1 MLVQIRNI
9 FSGCTNIDELIKSR
23 GQFVMNKKISLL
35 LAIVVVS
42 IAISLPLWAQ
52 ESGRQEKLLDM
63 AVLLKNKEA
72 TIKSREAALDEKE
85 MRINMLQDELRNQER
100 EMQKV
105 RVTVEKLMTEFKALK
120 EEDLSRLV
128 EVYSAMKPN
137 AAAPLLGELELKYAV
152 EVILRMQPKKSA
164 KLLSAVEAERA
175 VAISRAIT
183 QIKPVE

>member
-1 MLVQIRNI
+1 MM
-9 FSGCTNIDELIKSR
+9 S
-23 GQFVMNKKISLL
+23 KKISLSAGQISRFVKL
-35 LAIVVVS
+35 TILAVTFAS
-42 IAISLPLWAQ
+42 MAISLPLWAQ

-63 AVLLKNKEA
+63 AALLKERET

-105 RVTVEKLMTEFKALK
+105 RASVEKLMAEFQALK

-128 EVYSAMKPN
+128 EVYSAMKPD
-137 AAAPLLGELELKYAV
+137 AAAPLLGALELKYAV

-164 KLLSAVEAERA
+164 KLLSVVEAERA

-183 QIKPVE
+183 ELKPVE

>member
-1 MLVQIRNI
+1 M
-9 FSGCTNIDELIKSR
+9 
-23 GQFVMNKKISLL
+23 MNKKISISAGQIFRFVRPIKILL
-35 LAIVVVS
+35 LLTVVITS
-42 IAISLPLWAQ
+42 LTISLPLWAQ

-63 AVLLKNKEA
+63 AALLKKKET

-85 MRINMLQDELRNQER
+85 KRINILQDELRNQEL
-100 EMQKV
+100 EMLKV
-105 RVTVEKLMTEFKALK
+105 RGSVEKLMAEFKALK

-128 EVYSAMKPN
+128 EVYSAMKPA
-137 AAAPLLGELELKYAV
+137 AAAPLLGALELKYAV

-183 QIKPVE
+183 EFKPVE